1 MARIMM
7 GVTDHLRVHHG
18 DKHTTIMVRRW
29 LTRARTSSCKLPHAS
44 VVPSS
49 SLFDNKTSAGG
60 HLNRGG
66 SWTEKEM
73 SNVEAGDGVDTGSDI
88 TNTDTGSNTTNTDTG
103 SNAAYVK

>member
-1 MARIMM
+1 M
-7 GVTDHLRVHHG
+7 
-18 DKHTTIMVRRW
+18 
-29 LTRARTSSCKLPHAS
+29 
-44 VVPSS
+44 
-49 SLFDNKTSAGG
+49 
-60 HLNRGG
+60 NRGG

>member
-29 LTRARTSSCKLPHAS
+29 LARARASCTLPHAS